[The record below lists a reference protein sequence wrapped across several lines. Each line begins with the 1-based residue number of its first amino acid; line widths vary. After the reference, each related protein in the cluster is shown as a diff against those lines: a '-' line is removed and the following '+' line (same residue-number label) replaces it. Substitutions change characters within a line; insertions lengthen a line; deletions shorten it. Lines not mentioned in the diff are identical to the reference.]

1 MEGKVLR
8 GGEVKG
14 EGSRAA
20 VGGHAQPAAGPRRQE
35 NGAGRWWGA
44 RGCLCPTPPQAPG
57 TKPPR
62 RKNHHQLP
70 RRSATTTTTIM
81 RADKNHHK
89 TRKQQTHS
97 PPLPKIPSSGR
108 NPDSAQN
115 NAKEIQMD
123 AEINKVL
130 ASISTI
136 LDSSQTDQG
145 LSAHLN
151 ESLRWDTSLEDP
163 EAEEERLRIYKMNR
177 RKRYE
182 LYMQQRLPTEPCL
195 SVRHS
200 PLLHCRASCTSSNCT
215 VCKEDC
221 CSYFPEEQA

>member
-1 MEGKVLR
+1 MHTFLLT
-8 GGEVKG
+8 
-14 EGSRAA
+14 AFII
-20 VGGHAQPAAGPRRQE
+20 
-35 NGAGRWWGA
+35 
-44 RGCLCPTPPQAPG
+44 LT
-57 TKPPR
+57 
-62 RKNHHQLP
+62 
-70 RRSATTTTTIM
+70 
-81 RADKNHHK
+81 DKTHHK
-89 TRKQQTHS
+89 NRKQQTHP
-97 PPLPKIPSSGR
+97 PPLLEIPSSGR
-108 NPDSAQN
+108 NTDSAQN

-163 EAEEERLRIYKMNR
+163 VAEEERLRIYKMNR

-182 LYMQQRLPTEPCL
+182 LYMQQHLPTEPCL
-195 SVRHS
+195 SVRHC
-200 PLLHCRASCTSSNCT
+200 PLLHRRASRTSRDCT

-221 CSYFPEEQA
+221 RSYFPEEQAWTGPDCWTS